1 MRHPDPLCPH
11 RGTPMLIG
19 REVAAHAVRRLHQ
32 GQDAAGIGC
41 PVAPERGNRAVS
53 DALTVGQTFV
63 SGIVFAIIG
72 QLFVRWLGASIEY
85 YQLGAPSL
93 TGRYETEFQNPRVK
107 DGVATVEQLTEVL
120 ELAQLGHR
128 IVGDSKLASS
138 DPAEKREWTFE
149 GKVLEKGRVIV
160 GTYQD
165 RNPLILSAGVF
176 FVEFRRTP
184 NRYTGSWMGYANQP
198 PILERG
204 RYEWHV
210 TDRNWTT
217 RLATSAK
224 AYVRLLS
231 R

>member
-1 MRHPDPLCPH
+1 M
-11 RGTPMLIG
+11 
-19 REVAAHAVRRLHQ
+19 
-32 GQDAAGIGC
+32 
-41 PVAPERGNRAVS
+41 S